1 MIYQMDVIPGD
12 LWTVNCTVS
21 TLTGRLLG
29 QPAAPAQDDI
39 PDGRHPG
46 RSVDRQLHG
55 NHSIYAPRLF
65 GITTYQASRKK
76 RLLLFSVINDEIFP
90 RK

>member
-29 QPAAPAQDDI
+29 QPAASAQDDI

-55 NHSIYAPRLF
+55 KLTDWPSA
-65 GITTYQASRKK
+65 GSACCSC
-76 RLLLFSVINDEIFP
+76 SG
-90 RK
+90 